1 MSNQWTNEQLS
12 AITARGSNLLVAAAA
27 GSGKTAVL
35 VERIIRLITAD
46 KVDID
51 SLLVVTFTNA
61 AASEMRERIG
71 EAIIRALEENPL
83 DRNLERQLALLN
95 RSSITTIHSFCLEII
110 RNNFHLI
117 DLDPGFRI
125 ADDTEASILREEA
138 LEEVLENAY
147 EGGDAGFLALVESYG
162 GKKDDSQ
169 LKEIVLGLYRF
180 VMSDPWPEK
189 WLVAKAEAYNIGD
202 GRLQD
207 MEMYRMA
214 LREIRDNASGYVG
227 TMEEALGLIED
238 TPELAGY
245 LNAFT
250 EDLEDMR
257 ILVRALEEGAEYA
270 ELKAI
275 LDAKAWSRL
284 GSVKKGGDKALAEEA
299 KGIRED
305 LKKFMKEIRTKY
317 FNESEEDT
325 LGMIRALYPLMK
337 SLSGTTTDFIHEYDR
352 RKRERGLLDFS
363 DLEHLALQILTVEDE
378 DGNVVASPAAMKYR
392 EKFHEVLVDEYQD
405 SNEVQEVL
413 ISMVSRKEGDTPNVF
428 MVGDVKQSIYRFR
441 QAKPELF
448 LAKYKSYDKEEGGHD
463 RKILLYK
470 NFRSKRN
477 ILDGVNLIFKGIM
490 SSYVGE
496 LDYTDE
502 ESLIYG
508 AEYYDQKESTEEP
521 IELLLLESNGQDG
534 SGEDEE
540 SGEGNGQENG
550 QENGQDGNDS
560 GRVDL
565 TDYKAIELEAR
576 MVALKIRE
584 IVQGKEGMKVYD
596 RSLGDYRRISY
607 RDIVVLM
614 RATSASAPVFLA
626 EFTDMEIPCFSDN
639 NAGYFESTEVRTMVS
654 LLKVIDNP
662 LQDVPLISVLRS
674 PVFSFS
680 EEDLAQ
686 IRILDKEEFL
696 YNNIVACANDPE
708 GKGAIHLKAVSFR
721 DRMTVYRDLS
731 LHMKLDEF
739 IWYLFTDTS
748 YFDFAGAMPNG
759 IQRQANLRVLF
770 QRARQFEETSIK
782 GLFNFISYVDKLKRT
797 TGDIGAA
804 KILGESEDL
813 VRIMSIHKSKG
824 LEFPVVFLS
833 NAGKRFN
840 RMDMNRTI
848 VFHEKLGYGPS
859 YIDTDRNVV
868 SSTLIKEVI
877 KNRMN
882 LESLS
887 EEMRVL
893 YVALT
898 RAKEKLYITGNVK
911 DMEKSFKKWNGLS
924 QGITVKIPEDKVLK
938 AGSYLDWIM
947 AVLLKHSGFAEKRT
961 DAKVYSIKE
970 EGRFAISVVDRT
982 VLAEKEEAVRTP
994 EDYVLTLGSL
1004 KAPQSA
1010 FEVNR
1015 RLSFVYRY
1023 EDEVATPSKVTV
1035 SELKRGAM
1043 QVETEN
1049 EGVKLF
1055 EDSLSLRPSFLMEKT
1070 GMTGAERG
1078 TAFHKVMQHLD
1089 LSRVTLEGIR
1099 QQLTELVERELLR
1112 KEEAE
1117 AVNPY
1122 KVRGLFETAIGKRM
1136 LDAEGQ
1142 GTVKRE
1148 MPFFLNI
1155 GDSNAMVVGVIDNFF
1170 QEKEG
1175 LVLLDYKTDRVPEA
1189 DYADV
1194 LRERYTEQMRY
1205 YKKALE
1211 QITNLPVNEIFLYSV
1226 AQEKEISITF

>member
-1 MSNQWTNEQLS
+1 MSNQWTSEQLS

-71 EAIIRALEENPL
+71 EAIIHALEENPL

-138 LEEVLENAY
+138 LEEVLEKAY
-147 EGGDAGFLALVESYG
+147 EDGDAGFLALVESYG

-169 LKEIVLGLYRF
+169 LKEIILGLYRF

-189 WLVAKAEAYNIGD
+189 WLAAKAEAYNIGD
-202 GRLQD
+202 GKLQD

-227 TMEEALGLIED
+227 TMEEALTIIED

-245 LNAFT
+245 GNAFT
-250 EDLEDMR
+250 EDIEDMR
-257 ILVRALEEGAEYA
+257 IFVRALEEGAEYA

-337 SLSGTTTDFIHEYDR
+337 SLSKATTDFIHEYDR
-352 RKRERGLLDFS
+352 RKREKGLLDFS
-363 DLEHLALQILTVEDE
+363 DLEHLALRILTVEDE
-378 DGNVVASPAAMKYR
+378 EGNVLPSPAALKYR

-448 LAKYKSYDKEEGGHD
+448 LAKYKSYDREEGGHD

-508 AEYYDQKESTEEP
+508 ADYYDQKESTEEP
-521 IELLLLESNGQDG
+521 IELLLLESNGQEG
-534 SGEDEE
+534 AESDEE
-540 SGEGNGQENG
+540 NGEGNGQENG
-550 QENGQDGNDS
+550 QESGQDGSDS
-560 GRVDL
+560 GRADL
-565 TDYKAIELEAR
+565 ADYKAIELEAR
-576 MVALKIRE
+576 MVALKIKE
-584 IVQGKEGMKVYD
+584 IVQGKDGLKVYD

-696 YNNIVACANDPE
+696 YNNIVACADDPE
-708 GKGAIHLKAVSFR
+708 GKGAIHLKAVRFR
-721 DRMTVYRDLS
+721 DRMAVYRDLS

-824 LEFPVVFLS
+824 LEFPVVFLC

-859 YIDTDRNVV
+859 FIDTDRNVV

-947 AVLLKHSGFAEKRT
+947 AVLLKHSGFADRRT
-961 DAKVYSIKE
+961 DAKVYTIKE
-970 EGRFAISVVDRT
+970 EGRFAISVVDRAI
-982 VLAEKEEAVRTP
+982 LAEKEEEVRTP
-994 EDYVLTLGSL
+994 EDYALTLGSL
-1004 KAPQSA
+1004 KDPQSA

-1015 RLSFVYRY
+1015 RLSFVYRH
-1023 EDEVATPSKVTV
+1023 EEEVTTPSKVTV
-1035 SELKRGAM
+1035 SELKRGALEG
-1043 QVETEN
+1043 ETEN

-1089 LSRVTLEGIR
+1089 LSRVTLEEIR
-1099 QQLTELVERELLR
+1099 KQLAELVERELLR

-1136 LDAEGQ
+1136 LDAQGR

-1170 QEKEG
+1170 EEKEG
-1175 LVLLDYKTDRVPEA
+1175 LVLLDYKTDRVPE
-1189 DYADV
+1189 DNYADV

-1211 QITNLPVNEIFLYSV
+1211 KITNLPVNEIFLYSV